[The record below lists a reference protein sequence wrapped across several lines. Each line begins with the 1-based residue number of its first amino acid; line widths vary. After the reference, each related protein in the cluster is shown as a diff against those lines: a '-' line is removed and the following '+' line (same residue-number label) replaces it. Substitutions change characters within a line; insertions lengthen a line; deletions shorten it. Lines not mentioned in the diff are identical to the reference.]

1 MNDTQIE
8 VFFNQAI
15 QFTAGVQKKMNDN
28 DSTKIE
34 ALA

>member
-15 QFTAGVQKKMNDN
+15 QFTAGVQKMNDN